1 MFVIPV
7 YDMNLAPDATL
18 YLQTEQIQRCS
29 AGKDVSI
36 GEKVI
41 LIVAK
46 ENTSDQ
52 NLSENSFF
60 PIGVSGSITGLDE
73 RGFVT
78 IRTGYRVNVE
88 EVWFNPDRTLA
99 LSISRREEVDDLSRD
114 LEADKLKNLLRE
126 LRSYSSRF
134 QWAEM
139 ANYFIDKMDSFGT
152 AISSTLRPC

>member
-52 NLSENSFF
+52 NLNENSFF

-99 LSISRREEVDDLSRD
+99 
-114 LEADKLKNLLRE
+114 
-126 LRSYSSRF
+126 
-134 QWAEM
+134 
-139 ANYFIDKMDSFGT
+139 
-152 AISSTLRPC
+152 

>member
-1 MFVIPV
+1 MLVIPV
-7 YDMNLAPDATL
+7 YDMIIAPDATL

-29 AGKDVSI
+29 AGKDFST

-52 NLSENSFF
+52 SLSENSFF
-60 PIGVSGSITGLDE
+60 PIGVSGSITDLDE

-78 IRTGYRVNVE
+78 IRTGHRVNVE
-88 EVWFNPDRTLA
+88 EVWFKPDHTIA
-99 LSISRREEVDDLSRD
+99 LSISRREEINDLNQD
-114 LEADKLKNLLRE
+114 LEAEKLKNLLQE
-126 LRSYSSRF
+126 LRAYSSRF

-152 AISSTLRPC
+152 AI